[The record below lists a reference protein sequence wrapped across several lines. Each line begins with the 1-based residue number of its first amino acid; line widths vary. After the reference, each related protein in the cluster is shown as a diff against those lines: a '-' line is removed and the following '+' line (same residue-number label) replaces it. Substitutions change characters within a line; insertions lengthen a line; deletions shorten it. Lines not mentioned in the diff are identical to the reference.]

1 MYLLSTQTR
10 VDLDGIGEDIQSRHR
25 SGTEVCVQVGEKV
38 RCSMATKIRRTEAA
52 KAIVMGL
59 MQVIDPL
66 NEAGTRPED
75 IAHALVFI
83 LVAYKVNTGWSTE
96 QVLQLFEHYVRETDK
111 MMPEELP
118 SSEDYN

>member
-1 MYLLSTQTR
+1 
-10 VDLDGIGEDIQSRHR
+10 
-25 SGTEVCVQVGEKV
+25 
-38 RCSMATKIRRTEAA
+38 MATKIRRTEAA